1 MKKNLLNI
9 IPVLLLAIVIVPGCT
24 KLDSKVYNQ
33 VTPNN
38 FFQTPQQVN
47 AFLAQAYSP
56 MTNIPFGAS
65 FNLNEVSSDEIVV
78 PTRGNDW
85 YDGGKWQ
92 NLWTHNFN
100 YDMDDINNAWN
111 DLSSGIGKCNFVLG
125 SVSIIPAANKPANID
140 QIIAEIKVLRAF
152 YYMKFMDLYGNVP
165 LVTDYNTDPS
175 KLGTTQRKDV
185 YAFLETDLTTNVP
198 LLADASAANYGHI
211 NKWGGYMTLA
221 HLYLNAQ
228 VYTGT
233 AQWQKA
239 AAAADMVIKSG
250 KYSLQP
256 NFFDNFAVENSGSV
270 ENIFVVPF
278 DYIQIG
284 GNGFQMNTL
293 NYNNIYTY
301 NLTSQPYNGFSSP
314 EAFYRTFPA
323 ADKRTAMWAVGQQYS
338 SAGAPLTDVATHLPV
353 ILSPYINE
361 LSNPADTF
369 KFAGARSIKYHPQSG
384 TAGQMSNDGV
394 VYRLAEAYL
403 VKAEA
408 EMRAGTPGDA
418 LTLINALRARAG
430 VPAWTSTDLTLPNLL
445 AERGREMAWEGFR
458 RSDLIRFEVADG
470 IKYFGAAR
478 KPGKSADAD
487 THSYLFPVPQAQLI
501 SNPKLTQNPG
511 YPSK

>member
-9 IPVLLLAIVIVPGCT
+9 IPVLLLAAVIIPGCT

-92 NLWTHNFN
+92 NLWKHNFN

-125 SVSIIPAANKPANID
+125 SVNIIPAANKPANID

-175 KLGTTQRKDV
+175 KLGTTQRKDI
-185 YAFLETDLTTNVP
+185 YAFLESDLTANIP
-198 LLADASAANYGHI
+198 LLADKSAANYGHMT
-211 NKWGGYMTLA
+211 KWGGYMVLA

-239 AAAADMVIKSG
+239 ADAADKVIASG

-301 NLTSQPYNGFSSP
+301 NLTSQPYNGFSAP
-314 EAFYRTFPA
+314 EAFYRTFTA

-408 EMRAGTPGDA
+408 EIRAGAPGDA
-418 LTLINALRARAG
+418 LTLVNALRARAG
-430 VPAWTSTDLTLPNLL
+430 VPAWTAADLTLPNLL

>member
-9 IPVLLLAIVIVPGCT
+9 IPVLVLAGTIMSGCT

-33 VTPNN
+33 VTPDN
-38 FFQTPQQVN
+38 FFKTPAQVN
-47 AFLAQAYSP
+47 AFLAQAYTP
-56 MTNIPFGAS
+56 MTAIPFGAT

-85 YDGGKWQ
+85 FDGGKWQ

-100 YDMDDINNAWN
+100 YDMDDINNSWN
-111 DLSSGIGKCNFVLG
+111 DLSKGIGRCNFVLS
-125 SVSIIPAANKPANID
+125 SVATIPAANKPANLD

-152 YYMKFMDLYGNVP
+152 YYMKLMDIYGNVP
-165 LVTDYNTDPS
+165 LVTDYNTDPT
-175 KLGTTQRKDV
+175 KIGTTARKDV
-185 YAFLETDLTTNVP
+185 YAFLETDLNTNIP
-198 LLADASAANYGHI
+198 LLADKSTANYGHMT
-211 NKWGGYMTLA
+211 KWGGYMVLA

-233 AQWQKA
+233 PQWQKA
-239 AAAADMVIKSG
+239 ADAANQVIKSG
-250 KYSLQP
+250 KYNLQA
-256 NFFDNFAVENSGSV
+256 NFFDNFAVENLGSG

-278 DYIQIG
+278 DYIQIP

-301 NLTSQPYNGFSSP
+301 NLTSQPYNGFSAP
-314 EAFYRTFPA
+314 EAFYRSFTA
-323 ADKRTAMWAVGQQYS
+323 DDKRTAMWAIGQQYS

-361 LSNPADTF
+361 LSNPADSF

-394 VYRLAEAYL
+394 IYRLGDAYL
-403 VKAEA
+403 IKAEA
-408 EMRAGTPGDA
+408 EIRAGNPGDA
-418 LTLINALRARAG
+418 LDLVNALRTRAG
-430 VPAWTSTDLTLPNLL
+430 VPLWTAADLTLPNLL

-458 RSDLIRFEVADG
+458 RTDLIRFEVADG

-478 KPGKSADAD
+478 KPGKSVDAD
-487 THSYLFPVPQAQLI
+487 THAYLFPVPQAQLI

-511 YPSK
+511 YPAK